1 VSSAKPNNSCRAH
14 GLRLAF
20 NAVAVTPTSKG
31 PCLACRSKTLV
42 VRGGIVWQ
50 LQDLRQGAGSG
61 VIDALGTPKSAWH
74 GLALVLLPITALIT
88 DEDLDGLA
96 VHLINETAAP
106 IYAHLELA
114 CLRDGATKV
123 ARAWK
128 DVTLAARSTAR
139 IQASDLLGQFF
150 DFTYA
155 YRVGPRPR
163 CHRDYLA

>member
-1 VSSAKPNNSCRAH
+1 
-14 GLRLAF
+14 L
-20 NAVAVTPTSKG
+20 
-31 PCLACRSKTLV
+31 
-42 VRGGIVWQ
+42 
-50 LQDLRQGAGSG
+50 G

-96 VHLINETAAP
+96 VHLINETAAR
-106 IYAHLELA
+106 IAARLKLA
-114 CLRDGATKV
+114 RLRDGAMKV
-123 ARAWK
+123 ASASK
-128 DVTLAARSTAR
+128 DVTHAARSTAR
-139 IQASDLLGQFF
+139 IHASDLLGQFF